1 MHKMSHLRDEMLSM
15 LPNVSVFEVQ
25 SRKIMASHG
34 CAEQVS
40 CGPLNILMF
49 SGLVERHPQSKPDPN
64 VPLMLT
70 LSRIYL
76 FSIIPST
83 GDTMVAHQSQRP
95 SV

>member
-1 MHKMSHLRDEMLSM
+1 MSHLRDDMLSM
-15 LPNVSVFEVQ
+15 LLNVSVFEVQ

-40 CGPLNILMF
+40 GGPLNILMF
-49 SGLVERHPQSKPDPN
+49 SGLVERNPQSKPDPS

-70 LSRIYL
+70 LTRIYL
-76 FSIIPST
+76 FSTIPSARGT
-83 GDTMVAHQSQRP
+83 KLTHLSQRP